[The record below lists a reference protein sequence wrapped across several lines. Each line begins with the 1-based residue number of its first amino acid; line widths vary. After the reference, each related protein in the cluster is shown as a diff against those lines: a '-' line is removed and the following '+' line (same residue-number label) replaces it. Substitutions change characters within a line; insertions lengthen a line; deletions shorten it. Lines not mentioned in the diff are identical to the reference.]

1 MKKSLCRVVLVLLLC
16 TPSSPSPA
24 ATPQLVSATYLGTA
38 GDDDLQD
45 AAIADDGTIY
55 IVGNLDRPLAG
66 LPGGAKAAT
75 LGRPVEGTWYRCGF
89 LAALSPDGKK

>member
-1 MKKSLCRVVLVLLLC
+1 MKKSWRWVVLALLFC

-45 AAIADDGTIY
+45 AAIAEDGTIY
-55 IVGNLDRPLAG
+55 VVGNVDRPLAG
-66 LPGGAKAAT
+66 LPGGVQTVT
-75 LGRPVEGTWYRCGF
+75 LGKPV
-89 LAALSPDGKK
+89 